1 MSKHETTHSDKH
13 PKQDFQVERIA
24 FFSDAVFAIALTLLI
39 IEFRPPH
46 ISKET
51 TYAELWHDL
60 IHMKFKLASLVFS
73 FSLIINY
80 WMKHHTLFKHIH
92 NYNNEVLRANMWIL
106 LPVIFFPFSTSFLY
120 EVLEVNDSNMD
131 LLILPF
137 RVFILNNILAS
148 VATYYFY
155 WVVMKKNRAFAFSW
169 DTIEEKLFSEQLIV
183 FAICFTAVLLLSF
196 ITMEYCSLGLLPIIA
211 FRFRRRTLLKSQK
224 LRTTNAK

>member
-1 MSKHETTHSDKH
+1 
-13 PKQDFQVERIA
+13 
-24 FFSDAVFAIALTLLI
+24 
-39 IEFRPPH
+39 
-46 ISKET
+46 
-51 TYAELWHDL
+51 
-60 IHMKFKLASLVFS
+60 
-73 FSLIINY
+73 
-80 WMKHHTLFKHIH
+80 
-92 NYNNEVLRANMWIL
+92 MWIL